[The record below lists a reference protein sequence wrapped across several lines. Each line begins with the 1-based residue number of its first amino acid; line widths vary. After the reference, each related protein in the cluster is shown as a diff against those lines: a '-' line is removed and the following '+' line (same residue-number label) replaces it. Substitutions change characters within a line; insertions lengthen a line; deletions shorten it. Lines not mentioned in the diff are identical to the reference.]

1 MTAPHHGGALQ
12 SRRCENCQT
21 MAFVGDSSLGAASSL
36 YSVPFLGLYAAVLG
50 HGCFGDVMVRHDFG
64 RGM

>member
-1 MTAPHHGGALQ
+1 
-12 SRRCENCQT
+12 